1 MRAMMTIGPTND
13 KDCVG
18 RHEVTR
24 IFAGTIAR
32 RMARKDRVPNPPK
45 RPQGPQRRS
54 TPADPA
60 AAEQRR
66 KLLFLIVSGALALAA
81 AVAAVVVLTGGGSGD
96 ERSALEDAGCT
107 LKVVPGVE
115 GEHTAAIDANSNP
128 KWNTDPPTSGP
139 HNEQP
144 AVWGSYEDPVALA
157 QTTHNLEHGGI
168 VIHYG
173 KDVPSAEVDAIRSF
187 YDEDPNGMVVSPL
200 PKLGNKIALSAWT
213 TAREGDLKG
222 QGFLA
227 TCPGF
232 DEDAFSAFVDEHRF
246 KGPERFPPELLTPG
260 S

>member
-1 MRAMMTIGPTND
+1 
-13 KDCVG
+13 
-18 RHEVTR
+18 
-24 IFAGTIAR
+24 
-32 RMARKDRVPNPPK
+32 MARKDRVPNPPK

-60 AAEQRR
+60 AAERR
-66 KLLFLIVSGALALAA
+66 RRLLFLIAGGALALLG
-81 AVAAVVVLTGGGSGD
+81 AVVAIVFLTRGGSGD
-96 ERSALEDAGCT
+96 ERSALEGAGCT
-107 LKVVPGVE
+107 LKVVPGKV
-115 GEHTAAIDANSNP
+115 GEHTAPLTATSDP

-144 AVWGSYEDPVALA
+144 AVYGSYEDPVPLA

-173 KDVPSAEVDAIRSF
+173 KDVPAAEVDKVRSF
-187 YDEDPNGMVVSPL
+187 YTDDPNGLIVAPL

-213 TAREGDLKG
+213 TKGEADLKG

-227 TCPGF
+227 TCPAF
-232 DEDAFSAFVDEHRF
+232 DDDAFSAFVSEHRF
-246 KGPERFPPELLTPG
+246 KGPERFPPDSLTPG